1 MDANK
6 VSERTA
12 GIMLNDDASAASD
25 SVAVGAAV
33 GNIQGNVYM
42 VRMLA
47 NYYPVCN
54 FINKDIGL
62 ALRSSQ

>member
-47 NYYPVCN
+47 NYDRECN
-54 FINKDIGL
+54 FNNQDIGF
-62 ALRSSQ
+62 QI

>member
-47 NYYPVCN
+47 SYDRECN
-54 FINKDIGL
+54 FNYQDIGF
-62 ALRSSQ
+62 QI